1 MAEETP
7 LFQQYLGIKA
17 QHPHEVLF
25 FRLGDFYEMFNEDA
39 IEISKLLN
47 LTLTHKGGNPMC
59 GIPYHAAKIYIAR
72 LLRLGKK
79 IAIAEQIGEISHGK
93 GLTERKVIEIIT
105 PGTALESEYIESGI
119 NNFVASL
126 YINHKMAGFAFL
138 DVTTG
143 EFKAT
148 SFPEES
154 ISENLPKELGRVNP
168 RELLLPE
175 NLRDDFNVKNAI
187 SLLNNTSISY
197 YPAWNFNAELSY
209 ERLKKQFNTVSLR
222 SFSLSENSIEVVPAG
237 FILDY
242 VEKTTGTLSPH
253 VRGISVYQDNQFVV
267 IDDSSRRNLEI
278 LTNIR
283 DGTSSYTLFEC
294 LNYCKT
300 SMGNRLLREWLMFP
314 LTNLEKINRRLNHVE
329 LFYKDRTLLHKVRE
343 QLSGILDIERL
354 AGRIAMDRAHAK
366 DLQALKMSLVLWQK
380 VVEILGKSDFS
391 TQETETSKKII
402 ELIDKSIL
410 EDPATSLTEG
420 RIIKEGWSTEL
431 DNWREIQ
438 NNFNKVLEEYAQEE
452 REKTGIQNLRIKNNG
467 NMGYFIEVTK
477 GKLSKVPE
485 HFIMRRSLMNQDRYT
500 SAKLQELEAKLNE
513 SGAKILELEK
523 NLFLEVR
530 NILKQNVFYLQNLA
544 KDISY
549 TDVCANFAYAAI
561 SNNWVKPD
569 VCENFNF
576 DIKDGRHPVVEKH
589 LPAGEFVPNDL
600 KLGEFADGNISF
612 ALITG
617 PNMAGKSTFLRQNA
631 LISLMAQ
638 VGCFVPSVSAK
649 LGLVDRIFC
658 RVGASDNLARGE
670 STFLVEMTETAHI
683 LHCATQKSLVIMDEV
698 GRGTSTEDGLAIA
711 WAVSEYLLN
720 RIKCK
725 TLFATHYHELTRL
738 KHNSIKML
746 CMAVNENGSDVV
758 FLRKVVEGA
767 SANSYGIHVAKLAG
781 LPQTVLDRASYIL
794 EKIQSSDIKNL
805 SQNEN
810 ILKTINHVSKENS
823 DFTGDVKNLPSE
835 NFDKNDETS
844 SAENSKSENFVPE
857 NRTEKLEAEISL
869 PEKSTEKKQS
879 FTGALF
885 SDEEL
890 ILDEI
895 LSLDLNNMTPMSA
908 LQTISRWKK
917 TLLP

>member
-1 MAEETP
+1 MADETP

-17 QHPHEVLF
+17 QHPNEVLF

-39 IEISKLLN
+39 IEVSKLLN

-105 PGTALESEYIESGI
+105 PGTAVESEYIESGV
-119 NNFVASL
+119 NNFVASI
-126 YINHKMAGFAFL
+126 YINKGFVGFAFL

-175 NLRDDFNVKNAI
+175 NLRDDSNVKNAI
-187 SLLNNTSISY
+187 SLLSNTSVSY

-209 ERLKKQFNTVSLR
+209 ERLKKQFNTLSLK
-222 SFSLSENSIEVVPAG
+222 SFSLTETSIEVVPAG

-314 LTNLEKINRRLNHVE
+314 LTNLEKIQKRLNHVE
-329 LFYKDRTLLHKVRE
+329 LFYNDRTLLHKVRE

-366 DLQALKMSLVLWQK
+366 DLQALKSSLVLWQN
-380 VVEILGKSDFS
+380 VVKILGKSDFS

-438 NNFNKVLEEYAQEE
+438 NNFNKVLEDYAQEE
-452 REKTGIQNLRIKNNG
+452 RDKTDIQNLKIKNNG

-500 SAKLQELEAKLNE
+500 TAKLQELEAKLNE

-561 SNNWVKPD
+561 SNNWVKPKVFD
-569 VCENFNF
+569 DFNF
-576 DIKDGRHPVVEKH
+576 DIKEGRHPVVEKH
-589 LPAGEFVPNDL
+589 LPSGEFVPNDL
-600 KLGEFADGNISF
+600 KLGKFDDENISF

-638 VGCFVPSVSAK
+638 VGCFVPALSAS

-738 KHNSIKML
+738 KHNSLKML
-746 CMAVNENGSDVV
+746 CMAVSENGSDVV

-794 EKIQSSDIKNL
+794 EQIQSSDIKNL

-810 ILKTINHVSKENS
+810 ILQTINHSKENS
-823 DFTGDVKNLPSE
+823 DFTGDVKNSTSE
-835 NFDKNDETS
+835 NFDYKNSDFDKNDETS
-844 SAENSKSENFVPE
+844 SAENSKSEKLKTESYQE
-857 NRTEKLEAEISL
+857 N
-869 PEKSTEKKQS
+869 KQS

-895 LSLDLNNMTPMSA
+895 LSIDLNNMTPLSA